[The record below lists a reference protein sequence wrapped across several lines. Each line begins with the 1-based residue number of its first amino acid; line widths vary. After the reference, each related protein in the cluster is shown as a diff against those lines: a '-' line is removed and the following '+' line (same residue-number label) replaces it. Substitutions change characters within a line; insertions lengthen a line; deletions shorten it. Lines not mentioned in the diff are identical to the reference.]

1 MSRCHAQCWH
11 MTHCNVVVTSVHLG
25 TPPRTTAA
33 TQLVWQQP
41 GAAGVSWPA
50 LGNQTAAGGQN
61 LGTLGRNELS
71 KLPNI
76 YSFCTVSCFDKSL
89 LHSPWQGCVSGA
101 RRCWWWWV
109 RLAKSRLFWVRSSH
123 SRPGSCYLRLHAH
136 SLPPT
141 KLVLHFKSYLHL
153 SRQIHRMIHKWLEH
167 LIHF

>member
-1 MSRCHAQCWH
+1 MMTDKMSSLTSPRHVAMSRTMLTHDTLQC
-11 MTHCNVVVTSVHLG
+11 CCDQCPHLG

-76 YSFCTVSCFDKSL
+76 YSFCTVSCFDKSR

-109 RLAKSRLFWVRSSH
+109 RLAKCRLFWVRSSH

-141 KLVLHFKSYLHL
+141 KLVLHFKS
-153 SRQIHRMIHKWLEH
+153 
-167 LIHF
+167 